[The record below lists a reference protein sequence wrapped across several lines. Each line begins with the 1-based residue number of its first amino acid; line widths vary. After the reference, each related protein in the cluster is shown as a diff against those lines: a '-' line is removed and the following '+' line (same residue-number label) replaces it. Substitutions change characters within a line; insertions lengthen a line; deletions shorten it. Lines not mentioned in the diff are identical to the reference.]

1 MFPCVPVRSP
11 LLIHDHCFGQRHSQ
25 RRPHRDAG
33 DLELIG
39 IGLAGGDAL
48 QPEPG
53 RRQRTPPPLVA
64 VLTDC
69 IFPARNKPPLCFKIA
84 KDLKMI
90 QMHLHHV
97 LNCLEGKT
105 GKDFDASFGNPCN
118 GQGALETLK
127 KDSPNWIRTN
137 NSITLAKVG
146 VKLQDEK
153 PTRLVAEAVYAIL
166 SEGK

>member
-1 MFPCVPVRSP
+1 MNTQNMNIR
-11 LLIHDHCFGQRHSQ
+11 FGER
-25 RRPHRDAG
+25 
-33 DLELIG
+33 IY
-39 IGLAGGDAL
+39 LAI
-48 QPEPG
+48 
-53 RRQRTPPPLVA
+53 A
-64 VLTDC
+64 VL
-69 IFPARNKPPLCFKIA
+69 IFSVVIFNVTVPASVPPVKPNKSNTTQMQDPYHTAIKHAEFAVQA

-137 NSITLAKVG
+137 NSIALAKVG

>member
-1 MFPCVPVRSP
+1 MNTQNMNIR
-11 LLIHDHCFGQRHSQ
+11 FGERIYF
-25 RRPHRDAG
+25 A
-33 DLELIG
+33 I
-39 IGLAGGDAL
+39 
-48 QPEPG
+48 
-53 RRQRTPPPLVA
+53 A
-64 VLTDC
+64 VL
-69 IFPARNKPPLCFKIA
+69 IFSVVIFNVTVPASVPPVKPNKANTTQMQDPYHTAIKHAEFAVQA

-137 NSITLAKVG
+137 NSIALAKVG

-166 SEGK
+166 SAGK